1 MDAMCKARIGKAL
14 WFVTGMTAL
23 AVGLGALGVNVLE
36 VLYIQG
42 LERIL
47 RSLVGVA
54 GLASIVMF
62 FMDCASEKC

>member
-36 VLYIQG
+36 VVHLQG
-42 LERIL
+42 LERVL

-62 FMDCASEKC
+62 FMDCARGKC